1 MDKLKEKMD
10 ITVEGDE
17 FRLSNEDIW
26 EKCKNAPKYA
36 KFNKKDGTFSIIP
49 KLEDLEKRLMLLIT
63 CSLKDKLGFWSLQ
76 HGNFILEL
84 PNAFQKIMN
93 SLDDL
98 NFEFRIFEHVFRVTL
113 NYSASHLEIVYAG
126 KYNYYGDAFM
136 YDLGTALY
144 GHEGFFSKCKIAR
157 NESFW
162 NDKTDI

>member
-76 HGNFILEL
+76 HGNFILEDR
-84 PNAFQKIMN
+84 K
-93 SLDDL
+93 S
-98 NFEFRIFEHVFRVTL
+98 VV
-113 NYSASHLEIVYAG
+113 
-126 KYNYYGDAFM
+126 
-136 YDLGTALY
+136 
-144 GHEGFFSKCKIAR
+144 
-157 NESFW
+157 
-162 NDKTDI
+162 